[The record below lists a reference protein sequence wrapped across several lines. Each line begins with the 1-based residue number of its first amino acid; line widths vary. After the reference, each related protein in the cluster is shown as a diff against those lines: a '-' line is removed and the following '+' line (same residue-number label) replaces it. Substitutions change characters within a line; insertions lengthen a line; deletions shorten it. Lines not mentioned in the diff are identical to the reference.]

1 MLEDADWGGGAEA
14 EHEELSAIG
23 EVEAEE
29 RLVGT
34 VPERPER
41 PREAEARGL
50 PLGVAAP
57 EGREAGV
64 VNPTVPEGLSAKGP
78 EV

>member
-1 MLEDADWGGGAEA
+1 MLEEADWEGGAEA
-14 EHEELSAIG
+14 EHEELSVIE

-34 VPERPER
+34 VPGRLERR
-41 PREAEARGL
+41 RETEARGL
-50 PLGVAAP
+50 PPGVAAP

-64 VNPTVPEGLSAKGP
+64 ANPTVPEGLSAKGP

>member
-1 MLEDADWGGGAEA
+1 MLEDADCGGGAEA

-23 EVEAEE
+23 DVEAEE
-29 RLVGT
+29 RLVDPVLAG
-34 VPERPER
+34 PER
-41 PREAEARGL
+41 PRETEARGL

-57 EGREAGV
+57 EGRETGV